1 MISQWLEPCALT
13 AQGVDSISDQGTKIL
28 QARQHSRKKKREMNS
43 QRTDQ
48 CLLEV
53 GFGGE
58 QINEGNQ
65 KVQTSSYQ
73 MTKSLGSDEQDG
85 DNS

>member
-1 MISQWLEPCALT
+1 MAQWLEPCAFT

-28 QARQHSRKKKREMNS
+28 QARQHSRKKKGEMNS
-43 QRTDQ
+43 QRTDW

-53 GFGGE
+53 WFGGE
-58 QINEGNQ
+58 QMNEGNQ